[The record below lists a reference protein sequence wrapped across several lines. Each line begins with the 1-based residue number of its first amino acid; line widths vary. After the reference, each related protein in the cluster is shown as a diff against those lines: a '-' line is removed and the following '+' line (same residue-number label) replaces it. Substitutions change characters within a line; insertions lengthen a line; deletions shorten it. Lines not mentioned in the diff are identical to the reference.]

1 MLFCTLLYCTWHGIF
16 FFFVCFL
23 FFTIWSIVETMHCQI
38 MVSNFFLAIKYFK
51 VIWVSEWSHSVVSDS
66 LRPHGPWPTRLLCPW
81 NFPGKS
87 TGVGCHFLLQVIYV
101 LLKVMMLLHTNRVQ
115 YNVRILFIRTWKPKK
130 FM

>member
-1 MLFCTLLYCTWHGIF
+1 MLFCTLLYCTWHGI